1 MSCATH
7 APALASSGPWPSK
20 PTKIGSRPTEGS
32 QTPNRTSQHHP
43 STMPGACS
51 VPQRS
56 REFRW
61 PSQIQH
67 TEYISSLLS
76 VRYRRQ
82 AHCPMRF
89 LFPIFKIC
97 AIVALWFPKRPRARP
112 EARRAWIAG
121 RLLRKRRGSIRTAR
135 RCGGASS
142 HVDAPAPAAEAL
154 SRRKKRLAIWIRPQ
168 ALEKGRKKL
177 GFRFPWLW
185 ISFPMIWIFLP
196 VGFGNPSTN
205 FVMSRHSRETTPL
218 PLAFIEIRA
227 AGEGAPFPLRLSPLR
242 VRTGERRNS
251 QTPRNSIND
260 NVTSTCVN
268 LVVHPARATATSCRR
283 R

>member
-1 MSCATH
+1 MWRLRGLRFCLAVMSNAAKPGSAHRGYFVFIIRALSPTSALSH
-7 APALASSGPWPSK
+7 AIFVSDFQDL
-20 PTKIGSRPTEGS
+20 RYC
-32 QTPNRTSQHHP
+32 
-43 STMPGACS
+43 CS
-51 VPQRS
+51 WS
-56 REFRW
+56 
-61 PSQIQH
+61 
-67 TEYISSLLS
+67 
-76 VRYRRQ
+76 
-82 AHCPMRF
+82 
-89 LFPIFKIC
+89 
-97 AIVALWFPKRPRARP
+97 PKRPRARP

-142 HVDAPAPAAEAL
+142 HVDAPAPAAEGL

-185 ISFPMIWIFLP
+185 ISSPMIWIFLP

-251 QTPRNSIND
+251 QTPRNSVND

-268 LVVHPARATATSCRR
+268 LVVYPARATATSCRR